1 VSTKQHAED
10 SLVFALASGAT
21 VEDAAERC
29 AIDVKTVRR
38 KLADATF
45 RERVRAARAELTERA
60 CGLLTAAGLE
70 AVQVL
75 SRLMAGGPP
84 AVRLSAA
91 KAVLDLGVKL
101 REVVDLEAQV
111 ADLERR
117 VDEREADRPPGHPPG
132 VRNTPR

>member
-1 VSTKQHAED
+1 MSAKQQSEEA
-10 SLVFALASGAT
+10 LVLALASGAM

-29 AIDVKTVRR
+29 GIDVKAVRR
-38 KLADATF
+38 KVAAPKF
-45 RERVRAARAELTERA
+45 RERVRAARAELTERT
-60 CGLLTAAGLE
+60 CGLLTAAGVE

-101 REVVDLEAQV
+101 REVVDLATQV

-117 VDEREADRPPGHPPG
+117 VDEREAAGESGLDRGPAGG
-132 VRNTPR
+132 